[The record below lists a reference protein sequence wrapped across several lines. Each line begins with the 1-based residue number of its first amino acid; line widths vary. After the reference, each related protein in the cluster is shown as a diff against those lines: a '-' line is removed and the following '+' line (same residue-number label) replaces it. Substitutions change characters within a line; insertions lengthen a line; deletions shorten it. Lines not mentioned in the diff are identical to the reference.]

1 MKSDSV
7 RTRFNPTKLHA
18 GGQRALYQARKTRF
32 LVVACGRRWGKT
44 HFGKVMTYE
53 ALLKRKTDVWWV
65 SPTYKMSSAMWRVF
79 RRDLGAFATA
89 IDTQER
95 TMEFDNGA
103 ALTVWTGESADTMRG
118 GAPGLVIV
126 DEAAMIRDADMWPAV
141 IRPALTD
148 HSGSAIFLSTPRGR
162 NWFWEL
168 YNRGLDPAFPQYK
181 SWNFPTSANPLL
193 KPEEI
198 EEARQTLP
206 DRLFR
211 QEYLAEFLDDAGGVF
226 RGVAEVSRLDP
237 LRAPKPGARYVGGI
251 DWGRAGDFTV
261 FTLLDADTHEQVYID
276 RFQKIG
282 WEVQRGRIRA
292 ACDKWRPTLI
302 EAEANSIGEPN
313 IEALRREGLPVR
325 AFQTTSSSK
334 GPLIDDL
341 ALAIERGDLALLN
354 DRVQVAELQAYE
366 LERLPSGSYRYS
378 APDGG
383 HDDTVIAL
391 ALAWH
396 GLRHN
401 HAARVES
408 NPLYG

>member
-1 MKSDSV
+1 MKLASV
-7 RTRFNPTKLHA
+7 RTKFSPIKLHK
-18 GGQRALYQARKTRF
+18 GGQRAVYLGSRKARF
-32 LVVACGRRWGKT
+32 LIVACGRRWGKT
-44 HFGKVMTYE
+44 HFGRVMAYQ
-53 ALLKRKTDVWWV
+53 ALLRHHADVWWV
-65 SPTYKMSSAMWRVF
+65 SPTYKMSSAMWRIF
-79 RRDLGAFATA
+79 RRDLGSLATSTDA
-89 IDTQER
+89 QER
-95 TMEFDNGA
+95 SMEFDGA
-103 ALTVWTGESADTMRG
+103 TLTIWTGESADTMRG

-126 DEAAMIRDADMWPAV
+126 DEAAMIRDTDMWPAV

-148 HSGSAIFLSTPRGR
+148 HLGSAIFLSTPRGR
-162 NWFWEL
+162 NWFWEV
-168 YNRGLDPAFPQYK
+168 YRRGLDPMFPQYQ
-181 SWNFPTSANPLL
+181 SWNFPTSANPTLR
-193 KPEEI
+193 PEEI
-198 EEARQTLP
+198 EEARLTLP

-226 RGVAEVSRLDP
+226 RGVAEASTLDP
-237 LRAPKPGARYVGGI
+237 LRAPKPGSRYVGGI

-261 FTLLDADTHEQVYID
+261 MTLIDAVTHEQVYVD

-282 WEVQRGRIRA
+282 WEVQRGRIKA
-292 ACDKWRPTLI
+292 ACDKWHPDVI
-302 EAEANSIGEPN
+302 FAEANSIGEPN
-313 IEALRREGLPVR
+313 VEALRREGLPVR
-325 AFQTTSSSK
+325 AFQTTAVSK

-396 GLRHN
+396 AFLHG